1 MTILQHMIQ
10 GIYNTG
16 EDDEASTV
24 RKRNLPEV
32 ASNGLDQAIMSNN
45 LPQEDLK
52 KDIKQ
57 PTLDPKSGIQQDAS
71 GVTRS
76 LPKSTVTTSRNKKVL
91 NEEEE
96 KSKDLVEYSSH
107 WLIWPIFVVA
117 IIMILYG

>member
-1 MTILQHMIQ
+1 M
-10 GIYNTG
+10 
-16 EDDEASTV
+16 

-57 PTLDPKSGIQQDAS
+57 PTLDPKSGIRKDAKNGIQQDAS

-117 IIMILYG
+117 IIMILYGWMKIYQLMKRY

>member
-1 MTILQHMIQ
+1 M
-10 GIYNTG
+10 
-16 EDDEASTV
+16 

-32 ASNGLDQAIMSNN
+32 ASNGLDQAIISNN

-57 PTLDPKSGIQQDAS
+57 PTLDPIRQDAKSGIQQDAS

-76 LPKSTVTTSRNKKVL
+76 LPKSTVTTSRNRKVL

-117 IIMILYG
+117 IIMILYGSTYEKILKYM